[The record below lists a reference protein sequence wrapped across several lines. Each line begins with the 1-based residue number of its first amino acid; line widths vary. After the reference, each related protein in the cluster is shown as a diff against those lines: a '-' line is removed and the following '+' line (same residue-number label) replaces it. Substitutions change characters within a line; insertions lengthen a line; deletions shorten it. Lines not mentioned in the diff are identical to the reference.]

1 MKNIWI
7 LILFICIS
15 FDIKANVRTLE
26 IGSPYYQCKLYQDVD
41 FNFEK
46 LSPSD
51 QVGAMLCKT
60 TLVGI
65 VNTGFNLCQ
74 SLKWYYKNA
83 NDESK
88 KILIGLSSWYANE
101 LVESEN
107 KLIMGF
113 NKWAEKNQHLW
124 KEFVTGIPFKRD
136 YMAKNYYCSLK

>member
-1 MKNIWI
+1 MKNILV
-7 LILFICIS
+7 LIFFICIS

-26 IGSPYYQCKLYQDVD
+26 IGSLYYQCKPYQDVD

-124 KEFVTGIPFKRD
+124 KEFVTGVPFKRD
-136 YMAKNYYCSLK
+136 YMAKKYYCNLQ